1 MVVKLMDNFTRSHV
15 PLENTYPGPSDFWQN
30 PPVSQPFLIIEEIFY
45 RLSACAI
52 SMYINKFFNRDFI
65 NSPQYKNDNIS
76 NFVLAVPLKINK
88 TNGIYIHSPPIMPG
102 CCISSQEC

>member
-1 MVVKLMDNFTRSHV
+1 MDNFTQLQV
-15 PLENTYPGPSDFWQN
+15 PLENTYPGLSDLLQN
-30 PPVSQPFLIIEEIFY
+30 PSVSQPFLITEEIFY

-65 NSPQYKNDNIS
+65 NSPQYKNDNIA

-88 TNGIYIHSPPIMPG
+88 TNGIYNFKM
-102 CCISSQEC
+102 